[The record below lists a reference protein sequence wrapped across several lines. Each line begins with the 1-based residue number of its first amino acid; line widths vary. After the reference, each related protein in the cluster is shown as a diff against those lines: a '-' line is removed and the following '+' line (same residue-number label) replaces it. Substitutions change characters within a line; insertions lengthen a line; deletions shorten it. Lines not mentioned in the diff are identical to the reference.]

1 MTTFFYFLISLY
13 KIEVIIVYIFLLY
26 KIKMSIPDY
35 RPLEIKEIQEMSDAP
50 TLICMCVVCIIF
62 TIAMLFDRID
72 N

>member
-1 MTTFFYFLISLY
+1 MP
-13 KIEVIIVYIFLLY
+13 V
-26 KIKMSIPDY
+26 PDY
-35 RPLEIKEIQEMSDAP
+35 RPFEIKEIQEMSDAP

>member
-1 MTTFFYFLISLY
+1 LISLY

-50 TLICMCVVCIIF
+50 TLICMFVLGIIF
-62 TIAMLFDRID
+62 GIAMLFEQLDD
-72 N
+72 